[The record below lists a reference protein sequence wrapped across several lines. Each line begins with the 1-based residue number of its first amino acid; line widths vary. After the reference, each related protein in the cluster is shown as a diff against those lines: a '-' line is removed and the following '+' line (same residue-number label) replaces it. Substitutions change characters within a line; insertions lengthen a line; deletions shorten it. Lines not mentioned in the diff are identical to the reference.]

1 MLRDTRSCRDNLARQ
16 LQTTESTLL
25 STKASLKH
33 LQLLSQDHRLLEREE
48 LTLRLNEA
56 NAELEEKDKRIVV
69 GLEEAGG

>member
-1 MLRDTRSCRDNLARQ
+1 M
-16 LQTTESTLL
+16 L

-33 LQLLSQDHRLLEREE
+33 LQLLSQDRRLLEREE